1 MSNGLPVAKLA
12 VHLTASLGVTKVIN
26 DIIKN
31 NTNVVTTADGI
42 KVAVGSLVLGS
53 MIVEQ
58 AGNHVN
64 RQWDNFFAWNERRKE
79 EQAKIKREEG
89 QEQ

>member
-12 VHLTASLGVTKVIN
+12 VHLTASLSVTKVIS
-26 DIIKN
+26 DIIRN
-31 NTNVVTTADGI
+31 NTNVETTSDAV

-58 AGNHVN
+58 ASNHVN
-64 RQWDNFFAWNERRKE
+64 RQWDNFYAWNERRKE
-79 EQAKIKREEG
+79 EQANKE